1 MAMPPIIN
9 SEHTR
14 LTVKTKNVFIDVTG
28 LDLTK
33 SHIVLNTLVAMFS
46 GYCEKPFSIES
57 VDITTATNEK
67 IITPNIDVKHFKTN
81 KTYLNKLASTKF
93 DVKEITKYLDRMSL
107 KCEVLNEEE
116 LVIHAPI
123 TRSDILHA
131 CDIAEDLA
139 ISFGYNNIS
148 KQPAKTLCNGSQQPL
163 NKLTDLIR
171 LEFAQAEY
179 IECLTM
185 ALISKKDNFLNMNKE
200 VTESVEISDSKVAE
214 FEIFR
219 TSLMPGLYKTIE
231 ANKTA
236 QVYFYFI
243 RFRLKSSKF
252 LMLLFLIIQQILV
265 QRIKEDCLLL
275 TLD

>member
-14 LTVKTKNVFIDVTG
+14 LTVNTKNVFIDITG

-46 GYCEKPFSIES
+46 IYCQKPFTVEAVEIQNQS
-57 VDITTATNEK
+57 NERF
-67 IITPNIDVKHFKTN
+67 ITPNINQRVFETN
-81 KTYLNKLASTKF
+81 INYLNKLASTKLQ
-93 DVKEITKYLDRMSL
+93 VNEIANYLERMSL
-107 KCEVLNEEE
+107 KCEISGQNE
-116 LVIHAPI
+116 LKVHAPI

-148 KQPAKTLCNGSQQPL
+148 KQPAKTLCHGSQQSI

-185 ALISKKDNFLNMNKE
+185 ALISKKDNFFNMNKE
-200 VTESVEISDSKVAE
+200 ETECVQIMESKVAE

-219 TSLMPGLYKTIE
+219 TSLLPCLLKTVE
-231 ANKTA
+231 ANKA
-236 QVYFYFI
+236 VQVHI
-243 RFRLKSSKF
+243 S
-252 LMLLFLIIQQILV
+252 IN
-265 QRIKEDCLLL
+265 
-275 TLD
+275 

>member
-14 LTVKTKNVFIDVTG
+14 LTVNTKNVFIDITG
-28 LDLTK
+28 TDLTK

-46 GYCEKPFSIES
+46 EYCEKPFTIEA
-57 VDITTATNEK
+57 VEIHTQNNEK
-67 IITPNIDVKHFKTN
+67 INTPNISQRTFKTN
-81 KTYLNKLASTKF
+81 INYLNKLASTRLNIN
-93 DVKEITKYLDRMSL
+93 EISKYLERMSL
-107 KCEVLNEEE
+107 KCGTSSENE
-116 LVIHAPI
+116 LIVHAPI

-148 KQPAKTLCNGSQQPL
+148 KQPAKTLCHGSQQSI

-185 ALISKKDNFLNMNKE
+185 ALISKKDNFFNMNKE
-200 VTESVEISDSKVAE
+200 ESECVHITESKVAE

-219 TSLMPGLYKTIE
+219 TSLLPCMLKTIE
-231 ANKTA
+231 ANKAA
-236 QVYFYFI
+236 QVI
-243 RFRLKSSKF
+243 
-252 LMLLFLIIQQILV
+252 LI
-265 QRIKEDCLLL
+265 
-275 TLD
+275 